1 MSEMALENRTL
12 LVLKYLWE
20 NTDEEHTATIADL
33 REFIVNSGLSK
44 PDPRPIKKD
53 IEQLC
58 ELGIDIVCNRS
69 TQNRYFVA
77 SRNFDTAEVKLLIDA
92 VQSSRSIARDK
103 SRNLVKKLA
112 VFVNPGQKNVL
123 KRQLYMDERVKADNE
138 HIMITVDKIFSA
150 IAGKKRI
157 SFRYIEYTR
166 EKRKAYRHGG
176 YIYEVSPYD
185 MIWSSDLYYFTA
197 FDEKEKKV
205 KIFRADRVDTLE
217 ILNTP
222 ASKKP
227 KGYKISEY
235 HSRIFSMYKGPTYE
249 VTLKCENALMNNII
263 DRFGEKVHTEILD
276 DEHFL
281 VRTEVSLSDVFYGW
295 IFASEG
301 KMRIIAPPSAVEGFN
316 RLIESFR

>member
-1 MSEMALENRTL
+1 M
-12 LVLKYLWE
+12 
-20 NTDEEHTATIADL
+20 
-33 REFIVNSGLSK
+33 
-44 PDPRPIKKD
+44 
-53 IEQLC
+53 
-58 ELGIDIVCNRS
+58 
-69 TQNRYFVA
+69 
-77 SRNFDTAEVKLLIDA
+77 
-92 VQSSRSIARDK
+92 
-103 SRNLVKKLA
+103 
-112 VFVNPGQKNVL
+112 
-123 KRQLYMDERVKADNE
+123 
-138 HIMITVDKIFSA
+138 
-150 IAGKKRI
+150 
-157 SFRYIEYTR
+157 
-166 EKRKAYRHGG
+166 
-176 YIYEVSPYD
+176 
-185 MIWSSDLYYFTA
+185 
-197 FDEKEKKV
+197 

-263 DRFGEKVHTEILD
+263 DRFGEKVHTESLD